1 MYLYQ
6 ISLRDCS
13 KCSPSP
19 QIPYLAP
26 SAQPFSRGP
35 ALDFSDRIQVIG
47 QTLPHFSLFSL
58 PSSSFLPF
66 PLCLLV
72 PNPSASWGPGTSSLS
87 LPFPPLVPLTLGSLT
102 RLLHL
107 APGAILFPSGQ
118 ALPSCWCFSS
128 HSRNTSHKSVSL
140 FHTTTKLLKCCHL

>member
-13 KCSPSP
+13 KRSPSP

-72 PNPSASWGPGTSSLS
+72 PNPSALWGPGTSSLR
-87 LPFPPLVPLTLGSLT
+87 LPLPPVPLTLGSLAG
-102 RLLHL
+102 LWHL
-107 APGAILFPSGQ
+107 APGAILFASGK
-118 ALPSCWCFSS
+118 ALPSRWCFSS

-140 FHTTTKLLKCCHL
+140 FHTTTKLLKCRHL